1 MDKDNSGI
9 NLILA
14 CLISCLS
21 PCQLARLPACPL
33 ACLHSEFQICCN
45 YFSLLSFLRTKLKE
59 VQISFT
65 MHSANEG
72 MTLLRNFQELGE
84 TLHNCI
90 MIIFYYFYFFTKYKQ
105 VQYFSIPFFFFLLG
119 VVSMEEFEEC
129 CQLLNQHMNSNIPGN
144 SIKDLA
150 RSIDMDKDGCIDF
163 NEFLEAFRLVNT
175 SKSVSRQNLSS
186 RRNSPVDSIH
196 IIAWFRTKWAVR
208 TYCGNWHILLGRCG
222 NTISKTA
229 AVQLHL
235 Q

>member
-1 MDKDNSGI
+1 
-9 NLILA
+9 
-14 CLISCLS
+14 
-21 PCQLARLPACPL
+21 
-33 ACLHSEFQICCN
+33 
-45 YFSLLSFLRTKLKE
+45 
-59 VQISFT
+59 

-72 MTLLRNFQELGE
+72 MALLRNFQELGE

-90 MIIFYYFYFFTKYKQ
+90 MIVIFLFFFIFLPNISKSNIS
-105 VQYFSIPFFFFLLG
+105 VFLFFFLLG

-196 IIAWFRTKWAVR
+196 IIA
-208 TYCGNWHILLGRCG
+208 
-222 NTISKTA
+222 
-229 AVQLHL
+229 
-235 Q
+235 